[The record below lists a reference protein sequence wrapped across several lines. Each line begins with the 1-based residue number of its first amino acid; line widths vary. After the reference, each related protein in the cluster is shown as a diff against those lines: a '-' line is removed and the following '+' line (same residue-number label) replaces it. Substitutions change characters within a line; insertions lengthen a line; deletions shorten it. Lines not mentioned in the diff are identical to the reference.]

1 MQRQNFPHLTKACPA
16 NQSQALPPP
25 RTSQR
30 LKCLQ
35 PLVNLQALKKV
46 KSLQI
51 A

>member
-1 MQRQNFPHLTKACPA
+1 MQRQNFPHLTKAFPA
-16 NQSQALPPP
+16 NRSLALPPP

-30 LKCLQ
+30 LQCFQ
-35 PLVNLQALKKV
+35 PLVSLQTLKKV